1 MEYRKQSHCV
11 YYCEY
16 HLVFST
22 KYRRKI
28 FNDGIFA
35 YMQERLK
42 QIKDHYPE
50 LDIIKVNHDV
60 DHIHILAVIP
70 PRMSVSEVVRIIKS
84 NTSKDI
90 KKKFSFLKDVYWGTD
105 GIWSDGYFVSTVG
118 INEEIIKKYI
128 EQQGKEDSGQ
138 AQLVLGCKAD

>member
-1 MEYRKQSHCV
+1 ME
-11 YYCEY
+11 
-16 HLVFST
+16 
-22 KYRRKI
+22 
-28 FNDGIFA
+28 
-35 YMQERLK
+35 ERLK

-50 LDIIKVNHDV
+50 LDIITVNHDT

-138 AQLVLGCKAD
+138 AQLVLGCIAD

>member
-1 MEYRKQSHCV
+1 M
-11 YYCEY
+11 
-16 HLVFST
+16 FAT

-50 LDIIKVNHDV
+50 LDIIKINHDA

-90 KKKFSFLKDVYWGTD
+90 KKKFGEPKEKQNDEWGALVAYDNFSIVLTEYLPALTDSSQVFEIRIFIGNHNIKYKD
-105 GIWSDGYFVSTVG
+105 
-118 INEEIIKKYI
+118 IIKAL
-128 EQQGKEDSGQ
+128 GKPN
-138 AQLVLGCKAD
+138 L